1 MKLVIETQTFEN
13 YGAHAWNG
21 TGACPQQWKPKGM
34 AEYVFPVSLD
44 QHLRGDEILRGRD
57 QQEIVDLARLACTRA
72 DDYWRET
79 VVGFYWLQDTE
90 PTHSEHQQLANTG
103 TITYPSPVRSFAAI
117 TSTIAESNAAGG
129 YRPTTTGKSRART
142 YQFTLPVH
150 HGQIQDIVVYGSTE
164 RGAAG
169 YTVYSNSLVKLR
181 ARFKELNRD
190 RSLRH
195 VLASCFWPPAGVP
208 DNHRYVIELKYRGP
222 RMGNR
227 YRTPREFANAVDVYV
242 YHRPDGR

>member
-21 TGACPQQWKPKGM
+21 TGACPQQWKPKGG
-34 AEYVFPVSLD
+34 AEYVFPLFNDPSYTG
-44 QHLRGDEILRGRD
+44 QWRD
-57 QQEIVDLARLACTRA
+57 RQEIVDLASLACTHA
-72 DDYWRET
+72 DEYWRET
-79 VVGFYWLQDTE
+79 VVGFYWLKNTE
-90 PTHSEHQQLANTG
+90 PTHSEHQQLATTG
-103 TITYPSPVRSFAAI
+103 TITYPTPVRSFAAI
-117 TSTIAESNAAGG
+117 TSTIAASAAAGG

-150 HGQIQDIVVYGSTE
+150 HGQIQDIVVYGST
-164 RGAAG
+164 GSAG
-169 YTVYSNSLVKLR
+169 VVYLNQLVKLR

-195 VLASCFWPPAGVP
+195 VLGPCRVP

-227 YRTPREFANAVDVYV
+227 YRTPREFADAVDVYV
-242 YHRPDGR
+242 HHRPDGC